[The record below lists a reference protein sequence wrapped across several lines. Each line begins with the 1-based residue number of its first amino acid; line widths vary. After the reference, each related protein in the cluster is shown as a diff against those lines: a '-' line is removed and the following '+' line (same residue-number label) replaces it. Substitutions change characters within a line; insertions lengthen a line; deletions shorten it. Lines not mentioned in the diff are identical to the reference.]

1 MVLRLTVAEQDP
13 ATSEL
18 YTTNI
23 GEPLQYWRGGAITLR
38 AKAGDPDASAILARM
53 KLRGTKDQMPAL
65 ATEVVDPDGVEAVR
79 AWLAGLPP

>member
-13 ATSEL
+13 PTSEL

-65 ATEVVDPDGVEAVR
+65 ATEVVDPVGVEAVR